1 MKIVLAD
8 DAVGLI
14 VRVTPAGQIEGFL
27 VQPSLLLDTLMG
39 FFDSLWQLAIPLRA
53 GEGGEARDEEST
65 ILRGLAVG
73 LTDDAIARDLG
84 VSERTVARRIARL
97 QQTMAARSRF
107 QLGLQA
113 ERRGLV

>member
-1 MKIVLAD
+1 MDSDAKVELEVACNWDNVLTGPSGVARVFGPQKGAD
-8 DAVGLI
+8 
-14 VRVTPAGQIEGFL
+14 
-27 VQPSLLLDTLMG
+27 
-39 FFDSLWQLAIPLRA
+39 
-53 GEGGEARDEEST
+53 EATVARLEEA
-65 ILRGLAVG
+65 LERYAEV
-73 LTDDAIARDLG
+73 IARDLG